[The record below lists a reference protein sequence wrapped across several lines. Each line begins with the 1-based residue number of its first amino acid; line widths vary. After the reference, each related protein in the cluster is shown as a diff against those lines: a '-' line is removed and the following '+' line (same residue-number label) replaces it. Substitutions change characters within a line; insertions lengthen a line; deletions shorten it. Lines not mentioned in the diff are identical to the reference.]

1 MTQLVHGIHN
11 ENSRLGSPRF
21 PPPQTLAHYKRS
33 CTGRRHN
40 YWLGSYE
47 HGELEKN
54 RSTAT
59 VCFCP
64 CGRVLHSRPEK
75 TFSQY
80 QGPCRS
86 VRYFMDNIVRL
97 AYYIIHGYLQ
107 RQASDFNDD
116 SVLQMQRP
124 SRTMKS
130 FDRSSFTETAC
141 RSVKMAML
149 QVFQPRSLSGESLS
163 LRLHQVWQ
171 PSHGSLQAAAC
182 GWISG

>member
-1 MTQLVHGIHN
+1 MTQLVHGIYIHN

-33 CTGRRHN
+33 CTGYRHN

-59 VCFCP
+59 VSFCP
-64 CGRVLHSRPEK
+64 CGRVLHSRSER

-86 VRYFMDNIVRL
+86 VR
-97 AYYIIHGYLQ
+97 YLQ

-141 RSVKMAML
+141 RSVKMAMH